1 MYANCVHLK
10 WKQAYD
16 DDDGKYI
23 FHFGNNKVMIHRKI
37 TGVLSLLSQLFKG
50 KL

>member
-1 MYANCVHLK
+1 MMLMMEI
-10 WKQAYD
+10 
-16 DDDGKYI
+16 I
-23 FHFGNNKVMIHRKI
+23 FYFGNNKVMINRKI